1 MKKNKRYI
9 MRILVVED
17 SSVTRLM
24 IERILKN
31 WHYDVIAVDNID
43 SATDII
49 LKEKIQFVITDWI
62 MPGGNGTV
70 LCQRIRAKNLPFYT
84 YMILLTSLE
93 DTKSAIQGIESGAD
107 DYIRKPF
114 HHDELRARIRAG
126 ERILLLEKTLTET
139 NKQLL
144 ATREIIN
151 RDLKT
156 AAGMQR
162 SLLPPKLLTIRG
174 ISIDWIFQ
182 PSMYLSGDIFNFF
195 PLNGHHIG
203 FYIIDVAGHGIA
215 SAMLSFTLSRLLSPD
230 VSYSSHLKFSSPETP
245 LSQLIR
251 PASTVVQQLNQQFQT
266 NEDNLLFFTM
276 IYGVIDTTL
285 QTIELCQAGHP
296 SLIYQQKDKEPEFI
310 ANSGLPVGVIAH
322 ENYESVLL
330 NYHTGDR
337 LFLYSDGI
345 IECESPSGEMFG
357 KERLREFIDKNRHLN
372 ISEIM
377 SKLDQVIYAWRKKNS
392 FEDDISML
400 VLEIGVN

>member
-1 MKKNKRYI
+1 
-9 MRILVVED
+9 
-17 SSVTRLM
+17 
-24 IERILKN
+24 
-31 WHYDVIAVDNID
+31 
-43 SATDII
+43 
-49 LKEKIQFVITDWI
+49 
-62 MPGGNGTV
+62 
-70 LCQRIRAKNLPFYT
+70 
-84 YMILLTSLE
+84 
-93 DTKSAIQGIESGAD
+93 
-107 DYIRKPF
+107 
-114 HHDELRARIRAG
+114 
-126 ERILLLEKTLTET
+126 
-139 NKQLL
+139 
-144 ATREIIN
+144 
-151 RDLKT
+151 
-156 AAGMQR
+156 
-162 SLLPPKLLTIRG
+162 
-174 ISIDWIFQ
+174 
-182 PSMYLSGDIFNFF
+182 
-195 PLNGHHIG
+195 
-203 FYIIDVAGHGIA
+203 
-215 SAMLSFTLSRLLSPD
+215 
-230 VSYSSHLKFSSPETP
+230 
-245 LSQLIR
+245 
-251 PASTVVQQLNQQFQT
+251 
-266 NEDNLLFFTM
+266 M

>member
-1 MKKNKRYI
+1 

-17 SSVTRLM
+17 SPVTRLM
-24 IERILKN
+24 IERTLKK

-43 SATDII
+43 AATDII

-126 ERILLLEKTLTET
+126 ERILVLEKNLTET

-144 ATREIIN
+144 AAREIIN

-156 AAGMQR
+156 ASDMQR
-162 SLLPPKLLTIRG
+162 SLLPPKLLTIQG

-195 PLNGHHIG
+195 PLDSHHIG

-230 VSYSSHLKFSSPETP
+230 VSYSSQLKFSSPENP
-245 LSQLIR
+245 SREFIR
-251 PASTVVQQLNQQFQT
+251 SASTVVQQLNQQFQT
-266 NEDNLLFFTM
+266 NEDNFLFFTM
-276 IYGVIDTTL
+276 IYGVIDTTS

-296 SLIYQQKDKEPEFI
+296 SLIYQQKDKQPEFI
-310 ANSGLPVGVIAH
+310 TNSGLPVGVIAN

-330 NYHTGDR
+330 NYQLGDR

-357 KERLREFIDKNRHLN
+357 KERLHEFIDKNRHLH
-372 ISEIM
+372 ISQVT
-377 SKLDQVIYAWRKKNS
+377 SKLDQVIHAWRKINN

-400 VLEIGVN
+400 VLEIPLLN

>member
-1 MKKNKRYI
+1 

-17 SSVTRLM
+17 SPVTRLM
-24 IERILKN
+24 IERTLKK

-43 SATDII
+43 AATDII

-126 ERILLLEKTLTET
+126 ERIIVLEKNLTET

-144 ATREIIN
+144 AAREIIN

-156 AAGMQR
+156 AADMQR
-162 SLLPPKLLTIRG
+162 SLLPPQLLTIQG

-195 PLNGHHIG
+195 PLDSTHIG

-230 VSYSSHLKFSSPETP
+230 VSYSSQLKFHSPENPTH
-245 LSQLIR
+245 QLIR
-251 PASTVVQQLNQQFQT
+251 PASAVVQQLNQQFQT
-266 NEDNLLFFTM
+266 NEDNFLFFTM
-276 IYGVIDTTL
+276 IYGVIDTTS
-285 QTIELCQAGHP
+285 QVIELCQAGHP

-310 ANSGLPVGVIAH
+310 TNSGLPIGVIAN
-322 ENYESVLL
+322 ENYESILL
-330 NYHTGDR
+330 NYQLGDR

-345 IECESPSGEMFG
+345 IECESPNGDMFG
-357 KERLREFIDKNRHLN
+357 KERLHEFIDKNRHLK
-372 ISEIM
+372 ISQLSSE
-377 SKLDQVIYAWRKKNS
+377 LDRVIHAWRKKNS

-400 VLEIGVN
+400 VLEIPLLN

>member
-1 MKKNKRYI
+1 

-17 SSVTRLM
+17 SPVTRLM
-24 IERILKN
+24 IERTLKK

-43 SATDII
+43 AATDII

-62 MPGGNGTV
+62 MPGGNGNV

-84 YMILLTSLE
+84 YIILLTSLE
-93 DTKSAIQGIESGAD
+93 DTQSAIQGIESGAD

-114 HHDELRARIRAG
+114 HHDELHARIRAG
-126 ERILLLEKTLTET
+126 ERIIVLEKNLTET

-144 ATREIIN
+144 AAREIIN

-156 AAGMQR
+156 ASDMQR
-162 SLLPPKLLTIRG
+162 SLLPPKLLTIQG

-195 PLNGHHIG
+195 PLDSNHIG

-230 VSYSSHLKFSSPETP
+230 VSYSNHLKFNSPENSS
-245 LSQLIR
+245 LQLIR
-251 PASTVVQQLNQQFQT
+251 PASTVIQQLNQQFQT
-266 NEDNLLFFTM
+266 SEDNLLFFTM

-296 SLIYQQKDKEPEFI
+296 SLLYQQKDKEPEFI
-310 ANSGLPVGVIAH
+310 TNSGLPVGVIVN

-345 IECESPSGEMFG
+345 IECESPSGKMFG
-357 KERLREFIDKNRHLN
+357 KERLHEFIDKNRHLN
-372 ISEIM
+372 ISQIM
-377 SKLDQVIYAWRKKNS
+377 SKLDQVIHAWRKKNS